1 MYITVTLLLLK
12 TFINQGKK
20 LFFFSFFL
28 SVSKTICKKGKL
40 GRTRVSKGE
49 KGSRVAIHWMDA
61 LIDQSGND
69 RRQSRGLSTSP
80 LLSLSSPWISYQN
93 GNTVGVGTVSS
104 KPEPRSKFGC
114 RWKNVT
120 YSRRK
125 WIYNSGERG
134 GGVKKFLT
142 RRATPFPFSLT
153 KNIGKFSAGF
163 ICSEFNVPLL
173 QEPPPPSS
181 FSLCPLLPICGQR
194 GSMVYR
200 ERERER
206 ESLFG
211 MDSWMNFK
219 QLPRPIGF
227 RRPPI

>member
-28 SVSKTICKKGKL
+28 SVSKTICKKRKTRENSSIERRKGKS
-40 GRTRVSKGE
+40 GRDPLNGRSDWSIGKRSAAITRS
-49 KGSRVAIHWMDA
+49 IH
-61 LIDQSGND
+61 
-69 RRQSRGLSTSP
+69 LSFPSSP
-80 LLSLSSPWISYQN
+80 LWISYQN

>member
-1 MYITVTLLLLK
+1 
-12 TFINQGKK
+12 
-20 LFFFSFFL
+20 
-28 SVSKTICKKGKL
+28 
-40 GRTRVSKGE
+40 
-49 KGSRVAIHWMDA
+49 MDA

-69 RRQSRGLSTSP
+69 RRQSRGLSTIP
-80 LLSLSSPWISYQN
+80 LLLSLPPPSPWISHRKRKYRWRN
-93 GNTVGVGTVSS
+93 VSS
-104 KPEPRSKFGC
+104 KRSRG
-114 RWKNVT
+114 RSSGARPWKNVT

-125 WIYNSGERG
+125 WIYNG
-134 GGVKKFLT
+134 GGGGGGRKKFLT

-173 QEPPPPSS
+173 QERPPPLSS
-181 FSLCPLLPICGQR
+181 FTPRPLLPICGER

-200 ERERER
+200 ERERGR